1 MKRFA
6 SLSLAVALLL
16 PGCAINPVTGERDFA
31 LVSEADE
38 IEQGRRYHAEI
49 VRHYGVYD
57 DPALQAY
64 VKDIGQRLAR
74 ASHRAHLNF
83 EFTVLDSPEINA
95 FALPGGYIYITRGI
109 LAYLDSEAELA
120 GVLGHEIGHVT
131 ARHSVRQQ
139 SGQLAT
145 SLLGVL
151 IAGATGSSSL
161 ANVSEA
167 IGTGIVRGY
176 GREHE
181 LEADRLGA
189 EYLHA
194 IGQDPEVML
203 DVIGVLKDQE
213 TYEVARAK
221 QEGREPNVYHG
232 VFSTH
237 PRNDE
242 RLKTVVR
249 AARKLSAQN
258 YRDDNR
264 AAYYRRID
272 GLAWGPSA
280 RQGVV
285 DGRRFAHPELR
296 FAIELPA
303 GWQSVNSDAYLQARD
318 PDSGAV
324 VQIGVVER
332 KADESLPQ
340 LLRRLVRDGELAV
353 ESTRHGALAETR
365 VRTRGGQ
372 QQPALLGA
380 IALDGLEVLT
390 LLGTAPEDRFAAIRP
405 RLLAVNE
412 SFTRLDQAA
421 VDAIRIPRLR
431 IVAAGRYPSFA
442 AVARASALERDA
454 EDQLRLLNRAFPDG
468 DIGARARLKTVTRD
482 D

>member
-1 MKRFA
+1 MKHLA
-6 SLSLAVALLL
+6 GLSVAVALLL
-16 PGCAINPVTGERDFA
+16 SGCAVNPVTGERDFA
-31 LVSEADE
+31 LVSESDE
-38 IEQGRRYHAEI
+38 IEQGRRFHAQV
-49 VRHYGVYD
+49 VRQYGVYD

-64 VKDIGQRLAR
+64 VKDLGQRLAR
-74 ASHRAHLNF
+74 ASHRAHLKF

-95 FALPGGYIYITRGI
+95 FALPGGYIYVTRGI
-109 LAYLDSEAELA
+109 MAYLDSEAELA

-139 SGQLAT
+139 AGQVAT
-145 SLLGVL
+145 GLLGVL
-151 IAGATGSSSL
+151 IGAATGESGLVDLSQ
-161 ANVSEA
+161 A

-176 GREHE
+176 GRDHE

-194 IGQDPEVML
+194 IGHDPDVML

-249 AARKLSAQN
+249 AARKLSAQD
-258 YRDDNR
+258 YRDANQ

-280 RQGVV
+280 RHGVI
-285 DGRRFAHPELR
+285 DGRRFLHPELR
-296 FAIELPA
+296 FAIDLPV
-303 GWQSVNSDAYLQARD
+303 GWQIVNSDAFLQARD
-318 PDSGAV
+318 PDSEAI
-324 VQIGVVER
+324 VQVGVVDR
-332 KADESLPQ
+332 KADESLAQ
-340 LLRRLVRDGELAV
+340 LLRRLTRDGELEV
-353 ESTRHGALAETR
+353 DSTRYGALAEIR
-365 VRTRGGQ
+365 VSARGG

-380 IALDGLEVLT
+380 IALDGLRVLT
-390 LLGTAPEDRFAAIRP
+390 LLGTAPENRFAAQRA

-421 VDAIRIPRLR
+421 VDAIRIKRLR
-431 IVAAGRYPSFA
+431 IVDAGRYPTFA
-442 AVARASALERDA
+442 ALAQASALERNA
-454 EDQLRLLNRAFPDG
+454 EDQLRLLNRAYPDG
-468 DIGARARLKTVTRD
+468 DIRARARVKTVRRD